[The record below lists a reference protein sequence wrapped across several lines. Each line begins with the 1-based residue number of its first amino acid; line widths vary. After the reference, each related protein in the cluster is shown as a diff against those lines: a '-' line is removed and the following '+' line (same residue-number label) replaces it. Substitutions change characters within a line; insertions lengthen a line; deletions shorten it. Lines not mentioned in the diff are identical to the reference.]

1 MTTSADSDIKDLL
14 IGLEKRLDEKINT
27 LDKKIDGLDKKIE
40 VQTSKMEGMNQ
51 RLDDLKEQVNK
62 QDNRFF
68 SLIGILATA
77 LFGILAKVV
86 FLPSSLMK

>member
-1 MTTSADSDIKDLL
+1 ME
-14 IGLEKRLDEKINT
+14 GMNQRLDE
-27 LDKKIDGLDKKIE
+27 LDKNIQVQATKIDG
-40 VQTSKMEGMNQ
+40 TNQ